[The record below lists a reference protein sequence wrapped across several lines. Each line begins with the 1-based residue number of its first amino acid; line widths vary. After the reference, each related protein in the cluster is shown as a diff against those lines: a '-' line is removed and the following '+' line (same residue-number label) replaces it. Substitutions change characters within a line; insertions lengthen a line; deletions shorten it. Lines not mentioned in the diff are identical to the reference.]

1 MAEPSGAAAP
11 AKTCFQSSGK
21 KRNRGLLLLCVL
33 LPFVLACWQGLRGMD
48 AWQREQ
54 ALAQAASQ
62 PAQSWSAVPL
72 AQAPDYSRHS
82 MAGVRPQGAVILL
95 ANSLLDEQPGARL
108 LLPVRLADDSM
119 LLLDLGWL
127 ADSRPQPSL
136 SLPPLLRGQWLPW
149 HARWTLPGA
158 QSGIAGRV
166 DQVAV
171 AALPQAYPGRWRQGV
186 LVLQPAL
193 PGLQAWPLQPALS
206 AQRHFAYALQWAVLA
221 LCLLLL
227 LRPWQWPGRWRVR

>member
-1 MAEPSGAAAP
+1 M
-11 AKTCFQSSGK
+11 
-21 KRNRGLLLLCVL
+21 L
-33 LPFVLACWQGLRGMD
+33 LPFVLACWQVLRGMD

-54 ALAQAASQ
+54 ALARAASQ
-62 PAQSWSAVPL
+62 PAQSWSAMPL
-72 AQAPDYSRHS
+72 TQAPDYSRRS
-82 MAGVRPQGAVILL
+82 VAGARPLGAVIQLG
-95 ANSLLDEQPGARL
+95 NSLRDEQPGARL

-136 SLPPLLRGQWLPW
+136 PLPLLFSGQWLPW
-149 HARWTLPGA
+149 HGRWTLPGA
-158 QSGIAGRV
+158 RSGIAGRV
-166 DQVAV
+166 DEVAV
-171 AALPQAYPGRWRQGV
+171 ASLPQVYPGRWRQGM

-193 PGLQAWPLQPALS
+193 PGLQPWPLQPPLS

-227 LRPWQWPGRWRVR
+227 LRPWQWRGRPR

>member
-1 MAEPSGAAAP
+1 M
-11 AKTCFQSSGK
+11 
-21 KRNRGLLLLCVL
+21 
-33 LPFVLACWQGLRGMD
+33 LRGID
-48 AWQREQ
+48 ALQREQ
-54 ALAQAASQ
+54 VLALAGSQ

-72 AQAPDYSRHS
+72 TQAADYSRRS
-82 MAGVRPQGAVILL
+82 MAGARPLGAVIQLE
-95 ANSLLDEQPGARL
+95 NSLLNEQAGARL

-127 ADSRPQPSL
+127 ADSRPQPSML
-136 SLPPLLRGQWLPW
+136 LPPLLSGQWLPW
-149 HARWTLPGA
+149 HGRWTLPGA

-166 DQVAV
+166 DEVAM
-171 AALPQAYPGRWRQGV
+171 AALPQVYPGRWRQGV

-193 PGLQAWPLQPALS
+193 PGLQPWPLQPPVS

-227 LRPWQWPGRWRVR
+227 LRPWQWPWRTR